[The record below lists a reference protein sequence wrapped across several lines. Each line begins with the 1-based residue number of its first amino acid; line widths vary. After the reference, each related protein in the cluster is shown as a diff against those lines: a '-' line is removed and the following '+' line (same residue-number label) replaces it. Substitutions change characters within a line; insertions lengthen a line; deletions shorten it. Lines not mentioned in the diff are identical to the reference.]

1 MPAPILLITAFLM
14 GAILSTYLPMN
25 SSASRYLGSS
35 IAASFTF
42 FVVALTTVLCIL
54 LVSGQQHCLAR
65 VKNVPVYL
73 HVAGIISAF
82 FIVGTTVLVPRVGA
96 RTFFILLVS
105 GQILMAIVISHFGLL
120 ESPQDPVTAKKIV
133 GAIFVIAG
141 AALSAAR

>member
-65 VKNVPVYL
+65 V
-73 HVAGIISAF
+73 
-82 FIVGTTVLVPRVGA
+82 
-96 RTFFILLVS
+96 
-105 GQILMAIVISHFGLL
+105 
-120 ESPQDPVTAKKIV
+120 
-133 GAIFVIAG
+133 
-141 AALSAAR
+141 